1 MMKIHM
7 DRVQLR
13 ISGFELEASIYP
25 WVVHLQR
32 EMDVGVTLGMQ
43 RSFCLPGRKEMQIRI
58 KYTMISNIILFSL

>member
-7 DRVQLR
+7 DRVHLR

-43 RSFCLPGRKEMQIRI
+43 RSVCLPGRKEMQTSIQ
-58 KYTMISNIILFSL
+58 YTMISNIILFSL